1 MQEEELASDPS
12 PAVASSG
19 QASGECR
26 PAEWYRTAMAG
37 ARIGTSCPR
46 LPPIR
51 KLHIVEPS

>member
-1 MQEEELASDPS
+1 MQEEELTSDPS

-19 QASGECR
+19 QASGEWR
-26 PAEWYRTAMAG
+26 PAEWYRTAMAD
-37 ARIGTSCPR
+37 ARIGTSCR